1 MIYLVFLV
9 LLLSRQCLMLMKP
22 VKVAAIFDHDSDM
35 RHDLMFVN
43 AIKVSKD
50 MCDQSYVINLECQQ
64 ITWPPA
70 WDNTGAFDSEDSSRQ
85 LIHSRKGNLSRF
97 WKILSGEHQQILLQ
111 KTLKL

>member
-1 MIYLVFLV
+1 
-9 LLLSRQCLMLMKP
+9 MKP

-50 MCDQSYVINLECQQ
+50 MCDQSYEINLECQQ

-97 WKILSGEHQQILLQ
+97 WKFFRNYNFFYFFYFC
-111 KTLKL
+111 